1 MEFRQL
7 GHSGIAVSVFSLGS
21 WLTYEFMEEQD
32 ALAVI
37 GSGLAAGINFLDDA
51 RYDDRTGRAPM
62 ATGYSEVV
70 FGRLLRKGGWN
81 RTELIIANKLWYE
94 FYPEQSPE
102 EELEGSLL
110 RLQMDYLDIVY
121 CAALPDSL
129 PMIEMIR
136 HIDGLITSGKLRNW
150 GVLNWP
156 TEKIDEA
163 FHVAKAEGLRAP
175 CAAQLPYSVLERSPV
190 EDEQTERICSSA
202 GIGIVASFCL
212 HGGLLSGKYNQAEV
226 SPNSRFR
233 EKQVEVMHQKGLLT
247 KVSQVMDIAREVG
260 CTPAQLALAYC
271 LKNNQ
276 VSSILFG
283 AKKVT
288 QLEENI
294 RTLEILPRIDQ
305 EVMTRLRHL
314 ES

>member
-7 GHSGIAVSVFSLGS
+7 GHSGLAVSALSLGS

-62 ATGYSEVV
+62 ETGYSEVL

-81 RTELIIANKLWYE
+81 RADLIIANKLWYE

-102 EELEGSLL
+102 EELEGSLS

-121 CAALPDSL
+121 CAGLPGSL
-129 PMIEMIR
+129 PMVEMIR
-136 HIDGLITSGKLRNW
+136 QIDGLITSGKLRNW

-156 TEKIDEA
+156 AEKLEEA
-163 FHVAKAEGLRAP
+163 VHVAKVEGLRPP
-175 CAAQLPYSVLERSPV
+175 CAAQLAYNVLLRSPV
-190 EDEQTERICSSA
+190 EDEQTERICRS
-202 GIGIVASFCL
+202 GEIGIVASFCL
-212 HGGLLSGKYNQAEV
+212 YGGLLSGKYNQAEAD
-226 SPNSRFR
+226 PNSRFG
-233 EKQVEVMHQKGLLT
+233 EKQLEALRQKGLLP
-247 KVSQVMDIAREVG
+247 KVNQVIDMAGEVG

-276 VSSILFG
+276 VSSVLFG

-288 QLEENI
+288 QVEENI
-294 RTLEILPRIDQ
+294 RTLEMLSRIDKG
-305 EVMTRLRHL
+305 VMTKLRHL